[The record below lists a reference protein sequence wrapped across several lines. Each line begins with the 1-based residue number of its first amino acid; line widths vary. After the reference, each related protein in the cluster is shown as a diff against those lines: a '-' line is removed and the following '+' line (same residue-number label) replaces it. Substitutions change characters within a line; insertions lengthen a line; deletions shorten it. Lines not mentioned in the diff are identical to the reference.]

1 MTSRSGRAALALAIV
16 GAMAVPWV
24 MDRYLVSLLSLA
36 FSLAVLAMSLD
47 LLVGYTGV
55 ISLGHASIMAVS
67 AYGVALVATHE
78 GGYLLQVVTGL
89 GAALGVS
96 VVFGLMVMRLSSVYF
111 LLTTLAQGMT
121 VWGLLYRLA
130 TITGGENGLRG
141 IRRPPAVE
149 SYAAWYYA
157 SLVVLLASGLLLW
170 IVVRSPLGLAVQ
182 GIRESESRMRSLG
195 FDPTRCK
202 LYIFVIA
209 GFFAGVA
216 GILYVYYAEFISP
229 DAATFSSSGKILLM
243 TILGGV
249 GTLIGPVVGAL
260 AIVLFEGFVSL
271 YVERWPTLLG
281 VLFVLVVLFARQGL
295 AGLVASWRRA
305 RREQRS
311 AITAGPRPERAGE
324 PAVSPSEITVRD

>member
-1 MTSRSGRAALALAIV
+1 MSRLTGAALVVTILTALA
-16 GAMAVPWV
+16 APYV
-24 MDRYLVSLLSLA
+24 MDRYLVSLLALA

-55 ISLGHASIMAVS
+55 TSLGHASIMAAS
-67 AYGVALVATHE
+67 AYGVALVAANG
-78 GGYLLQVVTGL
+78 GGYPLQIVTGL
-89 GAALGVS
+89 GAALAVS
-96 VVFGLMVMRLSSVYF
+96 GVFGLMVMRLSGVYF

-121 VWGLLYRLA
+121 VWGLLFRLA

-141 IRRPPAVE
+141 IRRPPAVDD
-149 SYAAWYYA
+149 YRMWYYA
-157 SLVVLLASGLLLW
+157 TLLSLLACGLLLRV
-170 IVVRSPLGLAVQ
+170 VVRSPLGLAVQ

-195 FDPTRCK
+195 YNTTLCK
-202 LYIFVIA
+202 FYIFVIA
-209 GFFAGVA
+209 GFFAGIA

-229 DAATFSSSGKILLM
+229 DASTFSSSGKILLM

-249 GTLIGPVVGAL
+249 GTLIGPVLGAI

-295 AGLVASWRRA
+295 AGVVLSWRRSWMERRSRAAAA
-305 RREQRS
+305 RVTDS
-311 AITAGPRPERAGE
+311 YVGGGG
-324 PAVSPSEITVRD
+324 